1 MKNTIATAG
10 YLTDS
15 FSVDSAISTNQN
27 YLHLLRFLIIFLPVT
42 KNKNLTFK

>member
-1 MKNTIATAG
+1 MKKMKNTIATAG

-27 YLHLLRFLIIFLPVT
+27 YFHLLHFLITIIFLACS
-42 KNKNLTFK
+42 